1 MKSRSVACVFICFI
15 LIIAQFLLLPL
26 SALALSIGEERKIG
40 ERLLYSVRREMTIL
54 DDPDISQY
62 INTLGRS
69 VLQAAGPQ
77 YFDYTFFIVDNDQF
91 NAFAAPGGLVFFYT
105 GLIETM
111 HSEDELVSVL
121 AHEIGHVD
129 SRHIAQRLEKG
140 GKVGAASLIL
150 AIAGLAIGVPGL
162 SQGLLAGS
170 LAAGQAVNLQYS
182 RTDEEEADRL
192 AFEWMRRMQR
202 DPAAMEDMLRTMRRI
217 TRYRVGADTPQYLLT
232 HPNPEARMSY
242 VQSLLELDEKRHE
255 AGYYLQT
262 DNFAFLRFKYRVLI
276 QAMDHAR
283 LRQHCAYTLAN
294 SKDKEQQTLA
304 RYGLALLE
312 GANRDYD
319 QALQHLDM
327 VQEQYPDKDILEI
340 DRTVL
345 LLAAGRVEE
354 ARRLLERVYRR
365 DPTDMYGVYQLA
377 RVEQM
382 RGNLVRAE
390 QLLQEMT
397 LVMPEY
403 AQLYFDLGR
412 IEADRGRMSV
422 SHFYLGKYNLYLG
435 REKVAEQYMLRASKD
450 ESVPEKLRSE
460 AQGILERLKELGAG
474 R

>member
-1 MKSRSVACVFICFI
+1 MKSRSVARSLICFVL
-15 LIIAQFLLLPL
+15 LIGQFLLLPL
-26 SALALSIGEERKIG
+26 SALALTIGEERNIG
-40 ERLLYSVRREMTIL
+40 ERLLFSVRRELPIL

-62 INTLGRS
+62 INTLGRE
-69 VLQAAGPQ
+69 VLETAGPQ
-77 YFDYTFFIVDNDQF
+77 YFDYRFFIVHNDQF

-111 HSEDELVSVL
+111 RSEDELVSVL

-170 LAAGQAVNLQYS
+170 LAAGQAVKLQYS

-192 AFEWMRRMQR
+192 AFEWMRQMRR

-232 HPNPEARMSY
+232 HPNPEARLSY
-242 VQSLLELDEKRHE
+242 VQSLLELDEKRHQE
-255 AGYYLQT
+255 GYYLQT
-262 DNFAFLRFKYRVLI
+262 DNFAFLRFKYRVLM
-276 QAMDHAR
+276 QVMDHAR
-283 LRQHCAYTLAN
+283 LRQHCAFTLAN
-294 SKDKEQQTLA
+294 SKDREQQALA
-304 RYGLALLE
+304 QYGLALLE
-312 GANRDYD
+312 GANRNVD
-319 QALQHLDM
+319 QALRHLAK
-327 VQEQYPDKDILEI
+327 VREQYPNKDILEI
-340 DRTVL
+340 DRAVL
-345 LLAAGRVEE
+345 LLNAGRVEE
-354 ARRLLERVYRR
+354 ARRLLEWAYRR
-365 DPTDMYGVYQLA
+365 DPTDMYGVYHLA

-382 RGNLVRAE
+382 RGNLIRAE

-397 LVMPEY
+397 RVMPEY

-422 SHFYLGKYNLYLG
+422 SHFYLGKYNFYLG

-450 ESVPEKLRSE
+450 ESVPEKLRAE
-460 AQGILERLKELGAG
+460 ALDILEKLKELSGG